1 MPRTIRTLAREEV
14 QTLVDWAAAEGWN
27 PGLNDAALFQ
37 AADPQGF
44 IGAFI
49 DGEMAAGISAVAYG
63 DGFGFIGL
71 YICRPDRRAQGH
83 GKAVWD
89 AGIAR
94 LGNRTIG
101 LDGVVEQ
108 QANYRSMGFAP
119 AYRTIRFMGSPN
131 VPAAVGNDV
140 RAIGPE
146 LVPDILDYD
155 RRFFP
160 GPRRPFLE
168 HWLRPPHMAQ
178 ARRHCGIWHRAPMP
192 GRLQDRPALC
202 RQPGRGKPSLRRA
215 RAHVRSRKRPSRRSR
230 NQPAICRLA
239 VVRRP
244 STGLRD
250 GSDVQ
255 GKGAAARA
263 VRSFCDNDVGVG
275 VRRYKPTSSAK
286 SGNRTTRSIFPELK
300 CRNRRCEVPRLS
312 A

>member
-71 YICRPDRRAQGH
+71 YICRPDKRGQGH
-83 GKAVWD
+83 GKVVWD
-89 AGIAR
+89 AGTAR
-94 LGNRTIG
+94 LGKRTIG
-101 LDGVVEQ
+101 LDGVIEQ

-131 VPAAVGNDV
+131 VPAAVGNDI

-160 GPRRPFLE
+160 GPRRSFLE
-168 HWLRPPHMAQ
+168 HWLRPPHMALAILKHGAIAGYGV
-178 ARRHCGIWHRAPMP
+178 ARRCRDGCKVGPLFADSLDAASHLFAALAHMSGP
-192 GRLQDRPALC
+192 GNVHLDVPETSRQFAELLSSAGL
-202 RQPGRGKPSLRRA
+202 QPGFETARMYKGKAPQLMQSG
-215 RAHVRSRKRPSRRSR
+215 VF
-230 NQPAICRLA
+230 AI
-239 VVRRP
+239 
-244 STGLRD
+244 
-250 GSDVQ
+250 
-255 GKGAAARA
+255 
-263 VRSFCDNDVGVG
+263 
-275 VRRYKPTSSAK
+275 
-286 SGNRTTRSIFPELK
+286 TTLELG
-300 CRNRRCEVPRLS
+300 
-312 A
+312 